1 MEIQS
6 GMKPVGRRDCR
17 DEEVEIDEA
26 RRREKDFSKARQ
38 RIELLYEER
47 QLQQELMDTF
57 EC

>member
-1 MEIQS
+1 MKMQN

-26 RRREKDFSKARQ
+26 RRCEKDFGKAQQ